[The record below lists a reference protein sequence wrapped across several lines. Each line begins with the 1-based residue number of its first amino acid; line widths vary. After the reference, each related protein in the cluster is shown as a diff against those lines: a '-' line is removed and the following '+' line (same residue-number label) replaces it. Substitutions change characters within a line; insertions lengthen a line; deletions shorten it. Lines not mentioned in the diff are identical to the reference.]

1 MRADS
6 EKPNRFR
13 YGLLIFEIVSL
24 VFIVGTSFIPRESWI
39 EVMDVGFGLL
49 ILADFIARL

>member
-6 EKPNRFR
+6 EQPNRFR